1 MSERASRTRRTSGL
15 VCSTLVLSLAVV
27 GTGARVPAHA
37 TATAP
42 YLQVSGTTLVDRRTG
57 APFQMRGVNRDGTE
71 VSCAGGSTL
80 LPGPTDDSAIP
91 VFQDWDINTVR
102 IPLNESCWNG
112 NAGLTNDPT
121 GAIYRAAIE
130 GFVTRLTNAGLFVIL
145 DLHWSHAGTAIAKG
159 QDLMA
164 NADNSLTFWSSVAST
179 FASNPFVVFEPYNE
193 PHDITWDCWLSGCT
207 VGGVTYTGMQQIVN
221 TIRATGAQQVL
232 LLSGIH
238 WASDPSN
245 VLTHEPTDPLAQ
257 EMVNA
262 HLYYSPDCTTSTCW
276 ESRYEWNLGR
286 APFVIDEIGDD
297 QTGCQGIWMNNLLT
311 WADQNDVGYLIHVW
325 APPATETTVE
335 CSVSGTTTSNPYHLL
350 ASWDGTPTPYGASVR
365 THFIARAEGIA
376 GEMLPLPA

>member
-1 MSERASRTRRTSGL
+1 MMSKRAKRMSGL
-15 VCSTLVLSLAVV
+15 AFSAVVMSLLVV

-57 APFQMRGVNRDGTE
+57 TPFQIRGVNRDGTE
-71 VSCAGGSTL
+71 VACAGGSTV
-80 LPGPTDDSAIP
+80 LPGPTDDSAIQ
-91 VFQDWDINTVR
+91 VFGQWDINTVR

-121 GAIYRAAIE
+121 GAIYRSAINDY
-130 GFVTRLTNAGLFVIL
+130 VTRLANAGLFVIL
-145 DLHWSHAGTAIAKG
+145 DLHWSHAGTAVATG

-179 FASNPFVVFEPYNE
+179 FATNPFVLFEPYNE
-193 PHDITWDCWLSGCT
+193 PHDVTWSCWLSGCT
-207 VGGVTYTGMQQIVN
+207 VGGVAYTGMQQIVN
-221 TIRATGAQQVL
+221 AIRATGAQQVL

-238 WASDPSN
+238 WAADPSN
-245 VLTHEPTDPLAQ
+245 VLTFEPTDPLGQ

-262 HLYYSPDCTTSTCW
+262 HLYYTPDCSTSMCW
-276 ESRYEWNLGR
+276 GSRYDYNLGR
-286 APFVIDEIGDD
+286 APFVIDEIGND

-311 WADQNDVGYLIHVW
+311 WLDQRDVGYVIHVW
-325 APPATETTVE
+325 APSASPTSTE
-335 CSVSGTTTSNPYHLL
+335 CGVSGTATWNTFHLL

-365 THFIARAEGIA
+365 THFIARAQGLP
-376 GEMLPLPA
+376 GEILPLPA